1 MKNVTIAID
10 EKLLDAGRAYARAHN
25 TSLNNIIR
33 ESLRRTVVKET
44 RATWAGEFLD
54 VADKVRGDSRG
65 KKWKREDLYR
75 G

>member
-1 MKNVTIAID
+1 MKNVTLAID

-25 TSLNNIIR
+25 TSLNNLIR

-44 RATWAGEFLD
+44 RATWAGEFLN
-54 VADKVRGDSRG
+54 VTDKVWGNTRGI
-65 KKWKREDLYR
+65 KWKREDLYR